1 MFVNMFTFWYK
12 CVCDVRM
19 SLSCTVCNWH
29 EGPENEMCD
38 RGTLPYT
45 TLLFWGPELS
55 CVAYFDFEFCFTMQI
70 SVQRQLHVKLR
81 TLLEQWQRQWKVSWS
96 STCLFVCFVFGGGG
110 GGGDPKVINSA
121 LTKTLSKTLSKLIC
135 SICFGNDVEILWDS

>member
-1 MFVNMFTFWYK
+1 MFTFWYK

-96 STCLFVCFVFGGGG
+96 STCLFVCLFVLFLEGAGGGG
-110 GGGDPKVINSA
+110 GE
-121 LTKTLSKTLSKLIC
+121 TKSNKFCSYQNTFQNIVKTYMLNM
-135 SICFGNDVEILWDS
+135 FGNDVEILWDS